1 MKFYYFV
8 FVFFSLFFHGQ
19 QYASQWY
26 GMDEGLPQN
35 SIKDIIKDKYGFI
48 WLSTDGG
55 ILRYD
60 GKSFLLFNDFK
71 IGSLSFKDFLGYGKD
86 GEIICFNNGEKEG
99 ILISNRTVK
108 VLPDPKLARTYSLT
122 EKFQYKR
129 FYKNSL
135 INEFYPDVDY
145 YYIKTNSGIYLF
157 DNQQIEYKASN
168 GSKKTVQQNFRH
180 AFLKNAFEQNNVVY
194 IGDPKNRR
202 TMILRNGTLSY
213 DNQPSLYNDPKTK
226 IYWHQGTKQ
235 VFVINNDNIY
245 ISKVINGKP
254 ALTFLMRYKNIEEL
268 FLYCMFYDEESNK
281 MYFGNVVKGLNIV
294 NLSNF
299 YVSQKNIPYSGEV
312 CYEALPFTRN
322 SVITKQGIE
331 YFKDKTNEL
340 YSANP
345 KYDKRY
351 LVYDNSYN
359 LLYVEF
365 NKIHRRYK
373 STLYKKRD
381 SIRFFGK
388 SVEGLYKIGK
398 NYVVNIP
405 DYKWNYYLTVFPD
418 DTFKKAR
425 NIFRFKENINFVTN
439 YNNDLFYVGTSNGI
453 YLLSLSKNK
462 IVKYLAKDL
471 PVKEIQQTRDGNFW
485 FTTHNKGLYLLKNN
499 EVIKMPEDKDGY
511 MANAHHILED
521 RHGIFW
527 ISSNNGLFK
536 VSKKM
541 LLDYAQNKDSKVTYY
556 RYTKENGFLN
566 NEFNGSSNPSGNILE
581 NGEFVFP
588 SMEGFVFFK
597 PDEIKTYYP
606 KSNQL
611 FVERAKIGKEN
622 INFKDTLRI
631 KSDYKNADIFI
642 DIPYYYDVKNI
653 YLEAKLENSGNNKW
667 EEIKS
672 DKKYSLSAVD
682 PGNYTL
688 LIRFLVGENG
698 KFAYKRVYLEI
709 KPFFYQTMLFKIFIL
724 LLIATAIVMII
735 QMRTNFLRIKN
746 KKLKNNLYSTNQEL
760 KETSNNLEI
769 TKNKLKNEAEYQQKI
784 MESISHDITTPVR
797 FIALLSQ
804 KLSEAEDA
812 KIQKKYFD
820 GIYKTSEQLF
830 KFTLGLKEYTELYK
844 EENIFDEEEH
854 SLYDLI
860 EDKKLLFEEMAS
872 DNNTVIANLCDPQL
886 KVKTN
891 QNILSAIMHNL
902 IDNAVKNTTDGRI
915 VITTDFK
922 NAQLEI
928 GISDTGKGMSQSQIE
943 YYSHVFESME
953 TENFVFK
960 NYGLGL
966 HMVIQLSKK
975 INAKISF
982 HENTPKGT
990 IVKIFLKID

>member
-1 MKFYYFV
+1 MKFYYFIV
-8 FVFFSLFFHGQ
+8 IFFSLIAHGQ
-19 QYASQWY
+19 RYASQWY
-26 GMDEGLPQN
+26 GMDQGLPQN

-60 GKSFLLFNDFK
+60 GTGFLLYNDFK
-71 IGSLSFKDFLGYGKD
+71 IGSLSFKDFLEYGNNE
-86 GEIICFNNGEKEG
+86 GIVCFNNGEKEG
-99 ILISNRTVK
+99 VLISNRTVK
-108 VLPDPKLARTYSLT
+108 VLPEEKISRTYSLT
-122 EKFQYKR
+122 KKFQYKR

-145 YYIKTNSGIYLF
+145 YYIKTNAGSYIF
-157 DNQQIEYKASN
+157 DNQQIEYKAQNKSR
-168 GSKKTVQQNFRH
+168 KTILQNFRH

-194 IGDPKNRR
+194 IGDPQNRR
-202 TMILRNGTLSY
+202 TMILRNGAVSY
-213 DNQPSLYNDPKTK
+213 DNRPSLYNDPKTK

-235 VFVINNDNIY
+235 VFIINNDNIY

-254 ALTFLMRYKNIEEL
+254 TLRFLMQYKNIEEL
-268 FLYCMFYDEESNK
+268 FLYCMFYDEEANK

-294 NLSNF
+294 NLSHF

-312 CYEALPFTRN
+312 CYEALPFTAN

-331 YFKDKTNEL
+331 YYKDKTKEI

-351 LVYDNSYN
+351 LIYDDSQN
-359 LLYVEF
+359 LLYLEF

-373 STLYKKRD
+373 SSQYQKRD
-381 SIRFFGK
+381 SISFPGK
-388 SVEGLYKIGK
+388 SVEGLYKIGE
-398 NYVVNIP
+398 NYVINIP
-405 DYKWNYYLTVFPD
+405 DYQWNYYLNVFPD
-418 DTFKKAR
+418 ATFKKAR
-425 NIFRFKENINFVTN
+425 NIFRFKENINFVTG
-439 YNNDLFYVGTSNGI
+439 YNKDLFYVGTSNGI

-462 IVKYLAKDL
+462 VVKYLAKDL
-471 PVKEIQQTRDGNFW
+471 PIKEIQRTKDGNFW
-485 FTTHNKGLYLLKNN
+485 FTTYNKGFYL
-499 EVIKMPEDKDGY
+499 IKDNQAIRMPEDKNGY
-511 MANAHHILED
+511 IASAHHILED

-541 LLDYAQNKDSKVTYY
+541 LLDYAQNKNSKVTYY

-566 NEFNGSSNPSGNILE
+566 NEFNGSSNPSGNILG

-606 KSNQL
+606 QKNQL
-611 FVERAKIGKEN
+611 YIERAKIGKTM
-622 INFKDTLRI
+622 INFKDTLRL
-631 KSDYKNADIFI
+631 KSDYKNADIFL
-642 DIPYYYDVKNI
+642 DIPYYYDVENI
-653 YLEAKLENSGNNKW
+653 YIEAKLESGGNNKW
-667 EEIKS
+667 EEIKG
-672 DKKYSLSAVD
+672 DKKYTLANID

-688 LIRFLVGENG
+688 LIRFLIDENG
-698 KFAYKRVYLEI
+698 KFAYKRISLEI
-709 KPFFYQTMLFKIFIL
+709 KPFFYQTMLFKIFVLSLIVIL
-724 LLIATAIVMII
+724 IVMII

-746 KKLKNNLYSTNQEL
+746 KTLQNNLHSRNQEL
-760 KETSNNLEI
+760 KETSNTLEI

-844 EENIFDEEEH
+844 EENIYDEEEH
-854 SLYDLI
+854 SLRDLI

-872 DNNTVIANLCDPQL
+872 DNGTTITNLCDPDL
-886 KVKTN
+886 NVRTN
-891 QNILSAIMHNL
+891 QNILSAILHNL
-902 IDNAVKNTTDGRI
+902 IDNAVKNTTDGEI
-915 VITTDFK
+915 IISAVVK

-975 INAKISF
+975 IHAKISF